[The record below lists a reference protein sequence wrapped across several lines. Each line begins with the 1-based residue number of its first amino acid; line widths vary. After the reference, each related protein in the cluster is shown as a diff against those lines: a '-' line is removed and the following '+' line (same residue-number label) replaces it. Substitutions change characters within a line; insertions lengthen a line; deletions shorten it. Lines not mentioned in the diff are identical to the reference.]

1 MSTWGQIT
9 SNAAQFWDG
18 VGDFAGDVNEWVDE
32 AIDWVTQPRK
42 LLQDSEGNYFGIP
55 GFNTEKIKKSAGD
68 AWTKQQEQG
77 SASPFLNI
85 GSESFLA
92 SSGDYE
98 SSIQRI
104 KATETDTYTAMPKSS
119 IPYKNEV
126 GAIIGPGNAA
136 AISDHLMRAANGDVQ
151 NQVITKSVTD
161 EVAPTIILD
170 NFGDGFIKDYET
182 GAVEKVDPDVIPT
195 FVKED

>member
-1 MSTWGQIT
+1 MSVWGEIT
-9 SNAAQFWDG
+9 SNAAHFWDG
-18 VGDFAGDVNEWVDE
+18 VNDWGGGVKDAVDE
-32 AIDWVTQPRK
+32 AVDWVTQPRK

-85 GSESFLA
+85 GSDSFLA

-104 KATETDTYTAMPKSS
+104 KATDTDPYTAPANSV
-119 IPYKNEV
+119 PYGDV
-126 GAIIGPGNAA
+126 IGATIGEPNAA
-136 AISDHLMRAANGDVQ
+136 AISDHLMRAASGDAQ

-170 NFGDGFIKDYET
+170 NIGDGFIKDYET

>member
-1 MSTWGQIT
+1 
-9 SNAAQFWDG
+9 
-18 VGDFAGDVNEWVDE
+18 
-32 AIDWVTQPRK
+32 
-42 LLQDSEGNYFGIP
+42 
-55 GFNTEKIKKSAGD
+55 
-68 AWTKQQEQG
+68 
-77 SASPFLNI
+77 
-85 GSESFLA
+85 
-92 SSGDYE
+92 
-98 SSIQRI
+98 
-104 KATETDTYTAMPKSS
+104 MPKSS